1 MPMHGLQRS
10 ISQWAELGRLFL
22 PKKLQRRS
30 SVPGPK
36 GVGLTKWFDQK
47 WVNIGAP
54 KKKGK
59 YQPCGTSGSGGSGY
73 AKCVPVAKAKAMSS
87 AQKKSAV
94 DRKRRSGTPEKGV
107 KGQSPKNVSTFAK
120 GSKKKK

>member
-1 MPMHGLQRS
+1 M
-10 ISQWAELGRLFL
+10 A
-22 PKKLQRRS
+22 
-30 SVPGPK
+30 GPK

-59 YQPCGTSGSGGSGY
+59 YQPCGTSGTGGSGY
-73 AKCVPVAKAKAMSS
+73 AKCVPVNKAKAMSA

-94 DRKRRSGTPEKGV
+94 QRKRSSGTPQKGV
-107 KGQSPKNVSTFAK
+107 KGQAPKNVATFSK
-120 GSKKKK
+120 NKKKSK

>member
-1 MPMHGLQRS
+1 M
-10 ISQWAELGRLFL
+10 
-22 PKKLQRRS
+22 
-30 SVPGPK
+30 PGPK

-59 YQPCGTSGSGGSGY
+59 YQPCGTSDAGGGY

-94 DRKRRSGTPEKGV
+94 QRKRRSGTP
-107 KGQSPKNVSTFAK
+107 QQRC
-120 GSKKKK
+120 